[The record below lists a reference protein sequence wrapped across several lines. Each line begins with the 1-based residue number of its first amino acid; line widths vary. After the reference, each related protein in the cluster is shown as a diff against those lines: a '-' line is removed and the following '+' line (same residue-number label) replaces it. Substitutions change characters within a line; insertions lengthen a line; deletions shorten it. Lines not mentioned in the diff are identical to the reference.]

1 MSASESLPR
10 LYALGAKA
18 ALALPQAEQ
27 DAIWKE
33 YAEFWGGPVTA
44 GMRAMELQAE
54 YQADFLEE
62 RDGTYR

>member
-18 ALALPQAEQ
+18 VLAMPQAEQ
-27 DAIWKE
+27 EAIWKE
-33 YAEFWGGPVTA
+33 YAEFWGGPLTA
-44 GMRAMELQAE
+44 GMRVSDLQAE
-54 YQADFLEE
+54 FQADWIEE